1 MAIQQG
7 AVMNKNLKK
16 LAVAALAVAGLAG
29 CATTQ
34 TVSRSAPD
42 GAQAAERQVS
52 RPLRSY
58 GSLGGYRY
66 RRFVA
71 VTVREES

>member
-1 MAIQQG
+1 
-7 AVMNKNLKK
+7 MNKNLKK

-34 TVSRSAPD
+34 TAGHSAPD

>member
-1 MAIQQG
+1 MAIRQG
-7 AVMNKNLKK
+7 AIMNKSLKK

-34 TVSRSAPD
+34 TAGHSGPD
-42 GAQAAERQVS
+42 GAQATERQVS

-66 RRFVA
+66 RRFAA
-71 VTVREES
+71 VTVKES

>member
-1 MAIQQG
+1 
-7 AVMNKNLKK
+7 MNRTLKK
-16 LAVAALAVAGLAG
+16 LAVAALAIAGLAG